1 MNNRQKAK
9 HFKRKYEELRRMT
22 LPVRKIYMTDSRYVR
37 KLKIRQTVSDDI
49 FAKSAWSPEAE
60 TPLTCV
66 QRSMC
71 RQLADGLMEL
81 TVFEAEPS
89 MIPDHTD
96 FSSEVKIPKDK
107 AVIELVDDENTLER
121 ALFHFSFLEKMTE
134 RLDNGKFR
142 MTLYYPVSD
151 KTEILIRILS
161 FGHQLNVISEGYIR
175 EEIGKRLAAQMEL
188 FY

>member
-22 LPVRKIYMTDSRYVR
+22 LPVRKIYMTDQRYVR
-37 KLKIRQTVSDDI
+37 KLKIRQAVSDDI

-60 TPLTCV
+60 TPLSAV

-81 TVFEAEPS
+81 TMFEAEPS

-96 FSSEVKIPKDK
+96 LVAEIDVVVK
-107 AVIELVDDENTLER
+107 
-121 ALFHFSFLEKMTE
+121 
-134 RLDNGKFR
+134 DN
-142 MTLYYPVSD
+142 
-151 KTEILIRILS
+151 
-161 FGHQLNVISEGYIR
+161 
-175 EEIGKRLAAQMEL
+175 
-188 FY
+188 